1 MRIAVC
7 DDEAA
12 DRAALEGV
20 LRQYGSDRGLDFDI
34 RCFDTAE
41 SYLPSPSA
49 FDVTFMDV
57 LLPGMNGIE
66 AVQEATQGVVVF
78 TTISRDYAVEA
89 FQLGAVHYLVKPLQ
103 ADEVARAM
111 DRALDALGHA
121 PAAVLELKTAQGI
134 VPVPMAL
141 VRFIEVKDKVCEVH
155 LEDDVLR
162 VPMPL
167 ASLRELLDD
176 ALFLQVQRSFVVNMR
191 HIDSFLADRVVMSD
205 GTVISLSRP
214 VRADLRQRYQ
224 RFLFD
229 LARKGTSSVR

>member
-1 MRIAVC
+1 MV
-7 DDEAA
+7 
-12 DRAALEGV
+12 
-20 LRQYGSDRGLDFDI
+20 
-34 RCFDTAE
+34 
-41 SYLPSPSA
+41 
-49 FDVTFMDV
+49 
-57 LLPGMNGIE
+57 
-66 AVQEATQGVVVF
+66 
-78 TTISRDYAVEA
+78 
-89 FQLGAVHYLVKPLQ
+89 
-103 ADEVARAM
+103 
-111 DRALDALGHA
+111 
-121 PAAVLELKTAQGI
+121 
-134 VPVPMAL
+134 L

-214 VRADLRQRYQ
+214 VRANLRQRYQ

>member
-12 DRAALEGV
+12 DRAIIESALEA
-20 LRQYGSDRGLDFDI
+20 YGRDRGLDLELS
-34 RCFDTAE
+34 CFDTAE
-41 SYLPSPSA
+41 SYLQSPST

-66 AVQEATQGVVVF
+66 AIQEAAQGAIVF
-78 TTISRDYAVEA
+78 TTISRDFAVEA

-103 ADEVARAM
+103 TVEVEHAM
-111 DRALDALGHA
+111 DRALDVLGRA
-121 PAAVLELKTAQGI
+121 PAAVLELKTTQGT
-134 VPVPMAL
+134 VPVPMAR

-155 LEDDVLR
+155 LEDDILR
-162 VPMPL
+162 APMPL

-191 HIDSFLADRVVMSD
+191 HIHSFLADRVVMSD
-205 GTVISLSRP
+205 GTVITLSRSAR
-214 VRADLRQRYQ
+214 VDMRQRYQ
-224 RFLFD
+224 HFLFD
-229 LARKGTSSVR
+229 LARKGASGVR